1 MKESEPPA
9 LVELVDR
16 LAELIRRDPGDLD
29 DAAVAR
35 LLKLSVRL
43 AAATGAQTPVPIPDP
58 DGPLTPTEVA
68 VVASRLL
75 EEAELDLFELALWR
89 NWGRA

>member
-1 MKESEPPA
+1 MKEGAPPA
-9 LVELVDR
+9 LDKLVDK
-16 LAELIRRDPGDLD
+16 LAELIQSDPGGID

-43 AAATGAQTPVPIPDP
+43 AAAAGAQTPVPIPDP